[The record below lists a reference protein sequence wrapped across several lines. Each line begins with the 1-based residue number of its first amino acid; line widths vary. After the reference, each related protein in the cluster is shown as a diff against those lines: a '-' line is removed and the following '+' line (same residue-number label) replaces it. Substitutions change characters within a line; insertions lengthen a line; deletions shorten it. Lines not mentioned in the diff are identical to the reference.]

1 MVHSPGDSTHTNS
14 EALRVKGVPGKVS
27 HCCAV
32 LDGGHGRVRET
43 ARLGELRERARGS
56 PALHPLVLC

>member
-1 MVHSPGDSTHTNS
+1 MAHSPGDSTHTNS